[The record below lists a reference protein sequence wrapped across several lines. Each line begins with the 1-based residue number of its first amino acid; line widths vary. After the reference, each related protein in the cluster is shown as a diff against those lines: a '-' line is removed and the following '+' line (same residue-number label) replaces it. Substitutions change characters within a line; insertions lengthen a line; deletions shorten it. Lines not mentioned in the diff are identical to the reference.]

1 MCCGHSRKRSG
12 SSGCLRG
19 ADGGRLRIRGHSVY
33 DGPSE
38 KTMEDLARGVRSFSV
53 GTAVSRV
60 LGLVRESVFAWLFG
74 AGRSTDAFVAA
85 FRIPN
90 LLRDLFAETALS
102 AAFVP
107 VLASEKAKG
116 KEAQNRF
123 ASNVFNVLLLAAGIV
138 SIAGVFLSPQLARTI
153 AVGFGGVPDK
163 IELTARLTAIV
174 FPFLLFVALAAWAMS
189 YLNTEGSFFLPSV
202 APAFFNIVSIA
213 VPVGLY
219 GWFVRRGGDPIT
231 GMALGVV
238 AGGLMQFLVQIPGL
252 RRKGF
257 RFRPIIDFRDPALR
271 RALALFVPV
280 AVGLAASRINITV
293 STVLVSLLEEKSMTW
308 LNYAFRVMHL
318 PLGLFGIAAAAV
330 ALPRLS
336 RLAEEG
342 RLEEIRETVMD
353 SLKMVLVMTVPAAA
367 VMAFLASP
375 ITRLIYERGKF
386 TPLDTAATAQALV
399 LYLLGIP
406 FMSALR
412 NAAAAFYAW
421 KDARTPMRAG
431 LASIAANIVLNLIL
445 MRPLGFLA
453 FPLSATI
460 AAILNLGILM
470 ALLPRKIGPTDWRP
484 LAGFFLRVAA
494 AAAAGG
500 AAGWILNAGLA
511 RVLEMTFL
519 FSLLGVALSGTVAVA
534 VFYALGRLFGLREI
548 REYAARFLK

>member
-1 MCCGHSRKRSG
+1 
-12 SSGCLRG
+12 
-19 ADGGRLRIRGHSVY
+19 LRIRAQSVY

-38 KTMEDLARGVRSFSV
+38 KTMEDIARGVRSFSI
-53 GTAVSRV
+53 GTAISRV

-116 KEAQNRF
+116 KEDQNRF
-123 ASNVFNVLLLAAGIV
+123 ASNVLNVLFLAAGLV
-138 SIAGVFLSPQLARTI
+138 SIAGVFLSPQLARLI
-153 AVGFGGVPDK
+153 AVGFGGVPEK

-174 FPFLLFVALAAWAMS
+174 FPFLLFIALAAWAMS
-189 YLNTEGSFFLPSV
+189 YLNTEGSFFLPSL
-202 APAFFNIVSIA
+202 APAFFNLASIA

-219 GWFVRRGGDPIT
+219 GWFVRRGGDPIY
-231 GMALGVV
+231 GMAIGVV

-257 RFRPIIDFRDPALR
+257 RFRPVIDFRDPALR
-271 RALALFVPV
+271 RALALFIPV

-318 PLGLFGIAAAAV
+318 PLGLFGIAVGTV

-336 RLAEEG
+336 RLAGEG
-342 RLEEIRETVMD
+342 RLEEIRETVTD
-353 SLKMVLVMTVPAAA
+353 SLKMVFVMTIPAAA

-460 AAILNLGILM
+460 AAVLNLGILM
-470 ALLPRKIGPTDWRP
+470 ALLPRKIGPTDWGP
-484 LAGFFLRVAA
+484 LAGFCLRTTA

-500 AAGWILNAGLA
+500 AVGWFLNTELA
-511 RVLEMTFL
+511 RIPGPAFL
-519 FSLLGVALSGTVAVA
+519 SSLLGVVLAGAAALA
-534 VFYALGRLFGLREI
+534 VFYAAGRLLGLREI
-548 REYAARFLK
+548 RDYIVRFLK